1 MICSFDQL
9 IKLTTYVIYTN
20 YITYIKQIQ
29 CNLDLETLHLVTT
42 CNLVAIFQQTIY
54 SIYYYTKQKP
64 IYSVTLY
71 NLMTVFV
78 ETKSV
83 TRSRVHCKLYHSE
96 PDKMEAKLKGKIFAL
111 VFY

>member
-1 MICSFDQL
+1 M
-9 IKLTTYVIYTN
+9 
-20 YITYIKQIQ
+20 
-29 CNLDLETLHLVTT
+29 TT

-64 IYSVTLY
+64 IYSVTLLY

-96 PDKMEAKLKGKIFAL
+96 PDKIEVKLKGQIFCVSVL
-111 VFY
+111 LRSYVTTFGLTVI